1 MSPERDR
8 LIALVRRLI
17 SGDYQSEAEADNDVA
32 AFEAA
37 VPHPNASG
45 LIYYWD
51 EEFDHE
57 PSAEEV
63 VERAVAYR
71 PTEL

>member
-1 MSPERDR
+1 VNSERDR
-8 LIALVRRLI
+8 LVALARRLI
-17 SGDYQSEAEADNDVA
+17 AGDYQSEAAADIDVA

-37 VPHPNASG
+37 VPYPRAVS

-63 VERAVAYR
+63 VDRALAYR